1 MDRMELAKEKFVKYV
16 DEQGKVINLDSLE
29 NEYTERIGTLVLGY
43 STLMGLIDKLN
54 PTDEVKEAFDEGI
67 RMIIEISKDATL
79 IGFIKNMLEE
89 GEASE

>member
-1 MDRMELAKEKFVKYV
+1 MDRMELAKEKFAKYV

-29 NEYTERIGTLVLGY
+29 NEYTERIGTLVLSY

-54 PTDEVKEAFDEGI
+54 PTDEIREAFDEGI